1 MKKLLVVL
9 LSMSCIIF
17 ASCSKHVAEKDDCG
31 CFVSLTDAKADAK
44 QNNRNILFM
53 ITNEGGD
60 VTSTAF
66 VSNVVKSEEFAESLA
81 KEFTILHW
89 DASQAAFEKT
99 VAPADATKEEQEAA
113 KKAETIMTE
122 NLNYAVNIGGGAYS
136 PQFYILS
143 KDGYPILEVQYED
156 FEDEIKTAD
165 FSILVHEYNEPVKMF
180 NSMIEATETG
190 SKEERL
196 KAIDNVYTTTN
207 DLYRIEMID
216 LWKKGVSL
224 DKKNESGLTGKF
236 IYSITESE
244 AADKFNNGDSEG
256 AIKLLVDAAGNPAL
270 GGEEIQQCYYLAA
283 YLMSVTGSS
292 DFKLMAEYLDK
303 SYEAA
308 PNTEIAPSIQGTADY
323 YRDFD
328 PNTMIDLDFED
339 SGINISDLSEMAE

>member
-1 MKKLLVVL
+1 MKKLSVL
-9 LSMSCIIF
+9 LLVISCTLF
-17 ASCSKHVAEKDDCG
+17 AACSKHVAEKDNCG
-31 CFVSLTDAKADAK
+31 CFVSLSDAKADAK

-60 VTSTAF
+60 VTSSAF
-66 VSNVVKSEEFAESLA
+66 ISNVVMSEEFKESLGQ
-81 KEFTILHW
+81 EFTVFHW

-99 VAPADATKEEQEAA
+99 VAPENATKEEIDAA
-113 KKAETIMTE
+113 KKAETTMTE

-143 KDGYPILEVQYED
+143 KEGYPILEVQYED
-156 FEDEIKTAD
+156 FEDEINTAD
-165 FSILVHEYNEPVKMF
+165 FSILVHGYNEPVKMF
-180 NSMIEATETG
+180 NSMIDATKTG

-207 DLYRIEMID
+207 ELYRIEMID
-216 LWKKGVSL
+216 LWKEGVSL
-224 DKKNESGLTGKF
+224 DKKNESGITGKF
-236 IYSITESE
+236 IYSIAESD
-244 AADKFNNGDSEG
+244 AADKFNNNDSEG
-256 AIKLLVDAAGNPAL
+256 AIKLLVETADNPAL

-283 YLMSVTGSS
+283 YLMSVTGST
-292 DFKLMAEYLDK
+292 DFQLMADYLYK

-323 YRDFD
+323 YKDFD

-339 SGINISDLSEMAE
+339 SGIEISGLEGSE